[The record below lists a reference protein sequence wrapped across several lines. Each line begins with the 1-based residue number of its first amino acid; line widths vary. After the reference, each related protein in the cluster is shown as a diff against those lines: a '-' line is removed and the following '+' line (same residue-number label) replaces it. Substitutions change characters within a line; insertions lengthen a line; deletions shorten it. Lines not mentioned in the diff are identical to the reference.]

1 MPRSIRLEYK
11 SCCCNLVSVLGWFIL
26 SSTHELMWMWEW
38 ELSLENVCALIEYE
52 KKWRG
57 VSTFLFFF
65 YPPLDQLCWKERQV
79 RLLFFFDLLPLSEW
93 NEHWKFLPL
102 IITATK
108 SLSLFF
114 LYTSHMSCT
123 HTTKGGTQTVEKLPE
138 NNMRSYCTQT
148 PRQAQGQINT
158 HILYKS
164 SAWSQQGRHSWKANP
179 EVCRWCRDT

>member
-38 ELSLENVCALIEYE
+38 ELPLENVCALIEYGK

-57 VSTFLFFF
+57 LSTFLFFF
-65 YPPLDQLCWKERQV
+65 LPPFGSIVLKRATSKIA
-79 RLLFFFDLLPLSEW
+79 FFFFWLTTIIRMEW
-93 NEHWKFLPL
+93 ALKVSPINHYSNQVAL
-102 IITATK
+102 T
-108 SLSLFF
+108 FF
-114 LYTSHMSCT
+114 LYTSRMTCT
-123 HTTKGGTQTVEKLPE
+123 HTSKGGTQTLEKLPE

-164 SAWSQQGRHSWKANP
+164 SEHWHWIPGLISAGSAQLKS
-179 EVCRWCRDT
+179 